1 VDGGCYVETR
11 TLRRLAAMSAPL
23 LPADAQHEPVTGP
36 ASSTASD
43 LLPGMETVLR
53 VRRLQ
58 RDLREL
64 MRHLAC
70 RTESSVWSVPADG
83 QPAGSAAPRPAIGPY
98 AELLAVAPEVIA
110 RDGHLLGQLYD
121 SLEALTDL
129 AAPASLK
136 SIWLT
141 RAFVWGGE
149 DDDLPGDTRSEA
161 RWLFRWARGSA
172 VFGVLIFFATILLLV
187 HVDRGRRA
195 LQQFESIRAEYQ
207 AAANSLGI
215 VRAASSAAGGAAD
228 YDCAQPA
235 ATPGALGPSA
245 QVAGRG
251 SQSHLCAQIA
261 DALSRMKVVRQEL
274 RIWNVISGRLA
285 YVSPITWLAPRELSH
300 ATGLSAED
308 EEFTELRTMNVL
320 AALLGFILPM
330 LLGLL
335 GACVYV
341 FREID
346 RRIQT
351 STLEARESIH
361 GTLRMLLGA
370 TLGGLLGVIWTGDQP
385 VRVEGMLLSVSALAF
400 FIGFSVDVVFRLVDA
415 LVRAV
420 ANKLSKPS

>member
-1 VDGGCYVETR
+1 
-11 TLRRLAAMSAPL
+11 MSAPL
-23 LPADAQHEPVTGP
+23 LPAEAQPEPVTGP

-43 LLPGMETVLR
+43 LLPGSETALR

-58 RDLREL
+58 SDLREL

-83 QPAGSAAPRPAIGPY
+83 QPPGSAAPRPAIGPY
-98 AELLAVAPEVIA
+98 AELLTVAPEVIA
-110 RDGHLLGQLYD
+110 RDRHLLGQLYD

-129 AAPASLK
+129 AAPASVK

-149 DDDLPGDTRSEA
+149 DRDLPGETRSQA

-172 VFGVLIFFATILLLV
+172 VFAVLIFLATILLVV
-187 HVDRGRRA
+187 HVNKGRRA

-215 VRAASSAAGGAAD
+215 VRSASSAAGGAAD
-228 YDCAQPA
+228 YDCPQPA
-235 ATPGALGPSA
+235 ATPGAQGPSA

-251 SQSHLCAQIA
+251 SQPHLLCAQIA
-261 DALSRMKVVRQEL
+261 DALSRMKVIRQEL

-385 VRVEGMLLSVSALAF
+385 VRVEGMMLSVGALAF
-400 FIGFSVDVVFRLVDA
+400 FVGFSVDVVFRLLDA

-420 ANKLSKPS
+420 ADRLSKPS